1 LVPVE
6 HEDITSNG
14 KSDGIKFQVVSY
26 NILAQ
31 SLTTSRIFPHSPSP
45 CLRKETRMPVILDV
59 LKNLNADILCL
70 QKWEQTRRMRD
81 LLQAQQIR
89 VGHEGQN

>member
-1 LVPVE
+1 LLCYAVA
-6 HEDITSNG
+6 
-14 KSDGIKFQVVSY
+14 GIKFQVVSY

-31 SLTTSRIFPHSPSP
+31 SLATSRIFPHYPSP

-70 QKWEQTRRMRD
+70 QMVFDILADTLTD
-81 LLQAQQIR
+81 
-89 VGHEGQN
+89 